1 MENLKT
7 ISTVGS
13 ITKVEMLNALKSNIL
28 ENTFVLESAEP
39 FPGYHDTYLPSKLTP
54 HHIFL
59 LTKIAHSYEEISRAS
74 VKIRKNCSLSFGARP
89 AELFIFNTKFN
100 AIRIKGLKSFEL
112 IQELQKWFM
121 AEGIFFRKTR
131 KFNNEGLINVKKHFE
146 LIELAEGIYKDAEN
160 PSMYY
165 LKIPNNLAWKV
176 FEKMTIFIR
185 NNLDNSNFDAAMG
198 VIHLKDHMDV
208 VRIFEKES
216 DLEFLK
222 KLRGMY
228 LEEIRKLS
236 L

>member
-1 MENLKT
+1 MENMKT

-13 ITKVEMLNALKSNIL
+13 ITKVEMLHALKSNIL
-28 ENTFVLESAEP
+28 ENTFVLESNEP
-39 FPGYHDTYLPSKLTP
+39 FPGYHGKYLPSRINP

-59 LTKIAHSYEEISRAS
+59 VTKKEYSYEEVSRAS
-74 VKIRKNCSLSFGARP
+74 VNIRKNCKLSFGARP
-89 AELFIFNTKFN
+89 AELFIFNTKFT
-100 AIRIKGLKSFEL
+100 AIRIKELESFEL

-121 AEGIFFRKTR
+121 AEGILFRKAR
-131 KFNNEGLINVKKHFE
+131 KFNNEGLILVKKHFA
-146 LIELAEGIYKDAEN
+146 LTELAEGIYKDVEN

-165 LKIPNNLAWKV
+165 LKIPNCLGWKV
-176 FEKMTIFIR
+176 FEKMTIFVR

-198 VIHLKDHMDV
+198 VIFFKDHMDV

-222 KLRGMY
+222 KLRDMY

>member
-13 ITKVEMLNALKSNIL
+13 ITKVEMLSALKSNIL
-28 ENTFVLESAEP
+28 ENTFVLENAEP
-39 FPGYHDTYLPSKLTP
+39 FPGYHGKHLPSKLTP

-59 LTKIAHSYEEISRAS
+59 VTKKDHSYEEISRAS
-74 VKIRKNCSLSFGARP
+74 VNIRKNCKLSFGARP
-89 AELFIFNTKFN
+89 AELFIFNTKFY
-100 AIRIKGLKSFEL
+100 AIRIKGLESFEL

-121 AEGIFFRKTR
+121 AEGFFFRKAR
-131 KFNNEGLINVKKHFE
+131 KFINEGLILVKKHFE
-146 LIELAEGIYKDAEN
+146 LAALAEGIYKDLEN
-160 PSMYY
+160 TSLYY
-165 LKIPNNLAWKV
+165 LKIPNSLGWKI

-198 VIHLKDHMDV
+198 VIYFKDHMDI

-216 DLEFLK
+216 NLEFLK